1 MKISIKTIKKH
12 GGRAYF
18 LEIDFENLVNLHK
31 FHNDLPFYPQRMKT
45 EKVEK
50 LGANLHDREEYV
62 IHLRNLKPALNH
74 VLLFKKVHRAIKF
87 NQKACLKPL
96 IDIEAELRKKAK
108 NDFQKDFFKLINN
121 AGFGKNMQNVVKRRY
136 IKLVT
141 TETRRKYLVS
151 QPNYQTKKALLTI
164 Y

>member
-1 MKISIKTIKKH
+1 
-12 GGRAYF
+12 
-18 LEIDFENLVNLHK
+18 
-31 FHNDLPFYPQRMKT
+31 MKT

-62 IHLRNLKPALNH
+62 IHVRNLKPALNH

-108 NDFQKDFFKLINN
+108 KWFWKRFFQVD
-121 AGFGKNMQNVVKRRY
+121 Q
-136 IKLVT
+136 
-141 TETRRKYLVS
+141 
-151 QPNYQTKKALLTI
+151 
-164 Y
+164 

>member
-1 MKISIKTIKKH
+1 
-12 GGRAYF
+12 
-18 LEIDFENLVNLHK
+18 
-31 FHNDLPFYPQRMKT
+31 MKT

-62 IHLRNLKPALNH
+62 IHVRNSKPALNH

-121 AGFGKNMQNVVKRRY
+121 AVFRKNMQNVGKHRY

-141 TETRRKYLVS
+141 IENRRKYLVS
-151 QPNYQTKKALLTI
+151 QPNYQTKKALLNI

>member
-1 MKISIKTIKKH
+1 M
-12 GGRAYF
+12 
-18 LEIDFENLVNLHK
+18 
-31 FHNDLPFYPQRMKT
+31 
-45 EKVEK
+45 
-50 LGANLHDREEYV
+50 HDREEYV
-62 IHLRNLKPALNH
+62 IHVRNLKPALNH
-74 VLLFKKVHRAIKF
+74 ALLFKKVHRAIKF

-96 IDIEAELRKKAK
+96 MGINTDLRKKGK

-151 QPNYQTKKALLTI
+151 QPNYHTKKALLNI